1 MKKSHRKDVI
11 LARVIFAAACL
22 LLIAAIVGAVFL
34 VRKKLAAD
42 QPDTQDTQTSQSTEM
57 TGAPTED
64 TETETETEPE
74 PEPKPVMRTTTGV
87 NLRAEPNT
95 ECEVLTVLTEGTQLE
110 LIGQEQDGSWAIVDY
125 QGQVGYVSM
134 DYLEEVTSQTET
146 EE

>member
-11 LARVIFAAACL
+11 IARVIFAAACL
-22 LLIAAIVGAVFL
+22 LLIAAIAGAVFL

-42 QPDTQDTQTSQSTEM
+42 QPDTQDTQVSQSTEIS
-57 TGAPTED
+57 GAPTED
-64 TETETETEPE
+64 TGTETEPE

>member
-11 LARVIFAAACL
+11 IARVIFAAACL

-42 QPDTQDTQTSQSTEM
+42 QPDTQDTQASQSTEIS
-57 TGAPTED
+57 GAPTED
-64 TETETETEPE
+64 TGTETETEPE
-74 PEPKPVMRTTTGV
+74 PEPKPVMCTTTGV